1 MTSDVHKSKPWD
13 NIPDFTFYFYH
24 PWHSFVDNRPPMF
37 RTAKGEEVVADR
49 SLGGLVHL
57 GSDAAKLLN
66 TNTSG
71 CTIEDWRG
79 LIVGARELLAETR
92 RTIPRDQISFVDPD
106 GAPITEPVSIEDV
119 PSESL
124 VKLLTELL
132 TSSGAPSEGRFICKE
147 LWCLVCFEFIDSAV
161 LAQMHDDAG
170 DGVSALLGAQ
180 NALQQAQRLA
190 ASPPEPSMAI
200 RGAIARHASTNR
212 VREWVTMEWRAHR
225 SEYGN
230 NKSEFSRHYVRRV
243 QHEFGVT
250 ITEKQMREV
259 WLRDTPPASKPACL
273 PADG

>member
-13 NIPDFTFYFYH
+13 NIPDFTFFFYH
-24 PWHSFVDNRPPMF
+24 PWRSFFDDQAPGF
-37 RTAKGEEVVADR
+37 RDAEGEEVVASR
-49 SLGGLVHL
+49 GLSGLLHI
-57 GSDAAKLLN
+57 GSEAAKLLKAS
-66 TNTSG
+66 TSDF
-71 CTIEDWRG
+71 TLDDWRA
-79 LIVGARELLAETR
+79 LIVGARSFLAETR
-92 RTIPRDQISFVDPD
+92 IAIPRDRVSFVDLD
-106 GAPITEPVSIEDV
+106 GLPVTEPASMEDV
-119 PSESL
+119 DSEGV
-124 VKLLTELL
+124 VKFLTDVL
-132 TSSGAPSEGRFICKE
+132 TSGEAPTEGRFVCKE

-170 DGVSALLGAQ
+170 DGVSAVLAAQ

-190 ASPPEPSMAI
+190 ASPPEPSMAA
-200 RGAIARHASTNR
+200 RGAQARHASTNR
-212 VREWVTMEWRAHR
+212 ARAWVSMEWKAHR
-225 SEYGN
+225 SEYEN

>member
-1 MTSDVHKSKPWD
+1 MTSDTHKNRLQD
-13 NIPDFTFYFYH
+13 ETPDFTFFFYD
-24 PWHSFVDNRPPMF
+24 PWHSFFDSRPPLF

-49 SLGGLVHL
+49 GLGGLLHL
-57 GSDAAKLLN
+57 GSDAANLLSASA
-66 TNTSG
+66 SG

-79 LIVGARELLAETR
+79 LIVGARDVLAETR
-92 RTIPRDQISFVDPD
+92 RTIPLGQISFVDPD
-106 GAPITEPVSIEDV
+106 GAPITEPVAVEEV

-124 VKLLTELL
+124 VKLLTDLL
-132 TSSGAPSEGRFICKE
+132 TSSGAPSEGLLICKE
-147 LWCLVCFEFIDSAV
+147 LWCLVCFEFIDSAL
-161 LAQMHDDAG
+161 LAQMHDDAS

-212 VREWVTMEWRAHR
+212 VREWVTMEWRTHR

-259 WLRDTPPASKPACL
+259 WLRDTPPASKPA
-273 PADG
+273 G